1 MSQYDENSKNPSNMQ
16 SLKESRNIMPS
27 LIVILFVI
35 VLGIFLYPKWQS
47 MRHDAR
53 IKKNEIK
60 AENAKKLCLIKLPDE
75 KIRAAWA
82 YANSEFAV
90 QVSEREKNAKTVE
103 DEKIKEENKRL
114 ARCSDVAYSIRNE
127 SECKSN
133 GYRFYYEDTRGVDYS
148 HPNLEYIFERDRK
161 S

>member
-35 VLGIFLYPKWQS
+35 VL
-47 MRHDAR
+47 
-53 IKKNEIK
+53 
-60 AENAKKLCLIKLPDE
+60 
-75 KIRAAWA
+75 
-82 YANSEFAV
+82 EFAV

-148 HPNLEYIFERDRK
+148 HPNLEYIFESRIFEICRAEGYIK
-161 S
+161 